1 MYEIKEFT
9 RENIPAVLAFE
20 RELRQ
25 ECKARGAGIIIAL
38 TARNDEAQRFYQSV
52 EAHPSTTPAS
62 GSTPDVNSAKRG
74 SQI

>member
-1 MYEIKEFT
+1 MSGISFST
-9 RENIPAVLAFE
+9 SPAVLAFE

-52 EAHPSTTPAS
+52 GGAHRHL
-62 GSTPDVNSAKRG
+62 D
-74 SQI
+74 QHLM